1 MEYNLL
7 LSVIFFIYLVLIN
20 FYLKKYEL
28 FIDNASLAENHKLL
42 LNKKGDKIPLSGFF
56 YFIPIVCVV
65 LYSKDLSTLIL
76 CLTLFAI
83 GTMAD
88 IKVLTSPKIRLLVQF
103 ISLFFY
109 VYLND
114 QIIIDTRII
123 ILNEL
128 MNFDLL
134 RVLIITFF
142 FLVLINGYNFIDGV
156 NNLSS
161 INFLIV
167 IFFLCLLSSDL
178 NLNFYNNKI
187 ELLII
192 SLVVFICL
200 NFFGKNYLGDGAV
213 YGLSFLIGYMAINI
227 SLLDD
232 KISPYFIANLLWYP
246 AFENLFSIIRRSFY
260 KKKNHLPN
268 KIHLHQIIYKFLKN
282 KNLTKKNFLLS
293 SSTGILIN
301 LYLFSTSYI
310 GYIYYSQTK
319 TLICLLVINIS
330 VYITFYQLLKT
341 RLK

>member
-7 LSVIFFIYLVLIN
+7 LFVIFFIYLVLIN

-83 GTMAD
+83 GAMAD
-88 IKVLTSPKIRLLVQF
+88 IKVLTSPKIRLLVLF

-167 IFFLCLLSSDL
+167 IFFLCLLSNDL
-178 NLNFYNNKI
+178 NLNFYNDKI
-187 ELLII
+187 VLLII
-192 SLVVFICL
+192 SLIVFIFL

-213 YGLSFLIGYMAINI
+213 YGLSFLIGYMAINF
-227 SLLDD
+227 SLLDGR
-232 KISPYFIANLLWYP
+232 ISPYFIANLLWYP

-260 KKKNHLPN
+260 KKKNFLPDN
-268 KIHLHQIIYKFLKN
+268 AHLHQLLYKYLKN
-282 KNLTKKNFLLS
+282 KNLIKKNFILS
-293 SSTGILIN
+293 SGTGILIN
-301 LYLFSTSYI
+301 LYLLSTSYI
-310 GYIYYSQTK
+310 GYINYSQTK
-319 TLICLLVINIS
+319 TLIYLLIFNVSLYILIYQILKKRS
-330 VYITFYQLLKT
+330 V
-341 RLK
+341 

>member
-1 MEYNLL
+1 M
-7 LSVIFFIYLVLIN
+7 VHVFFLFVFSFAYLALIN
-20 FYLKKYEL
+20 FYLIKNEIL
-28 FIDNASLAENHKLL
+28 IDKASVNETHKLL
-42 LNKKGDKIPLSGFF
+42 LNKKRDKIPLSGLL
-56 YFIPIVCVV
+56 YFLPVV
-65 LYSKDLSTLIL
+65 FLILFKDDFITFLL
-76 CLTLFAI
+76 CLTLFLVGALS
-83 GTMAD
+83 D
-88 IKVLTSPKIRLLVQF
+88 IKIVTSPKIRFVIQF

-109 VYLND
+109 IHLNN
-114 QIIIDTRII
+114 QIIIDTRIET
-123 ILNEL
+123 LNEL

-134 RVLIITFF
+134 RILIITFF

-167 IFFLCLLSSDL
+167 IFFLYLLSNDL

-227 SLLDD
+227 SLLDG

-260 KKKNHLPN
+260 KKKNYLADN
-268 KIHLHQIIYKFLKN
+268 AHLHQLLYKYLKKKFFLK
-282 KNLTKKNFLLS
+282 KNYLLS
-293 SSTGILIN
+293 SGTGIIIN
-301 LYLFSTSYI
+301 LYLFSASCV

-319 TLICLLVINIS
+319 TLICLLIVNICL
-330 VYITFYQLLKT
+330 YIILYQFLKT
-341 RLK
+341 RIK

>member
-7 LSVIFFIYLVLIN
+7 LFVIFFIYLVLIN

-28 FIDNASLAENHKLL
+28 FIDNASLVENHKLL

-83 GTMAD
+83 GAMAD
-88 IKVLTSPKIRLLVQF
+88 IKVLTSPKIRLLVLF

-260 KKKNHLPN
+260 KKKNYLPDN
-268 KIHLHQIIYKFLKN
+268 VHLHQMLYKFLKN

>member
-1 MEYNLL
+1 MEYIIFLFT
-7 LSVIFFIYLVLIN
+7 IFFAYLFLIN
-20 FYLKKYEL
+20 FYLKKNEIFL
-28 FIDNASLAENHKLL
+28 DTASVSENHKLL

-56 YFIPIVCVV
+56 YFIPVV
-65 LYSKDLSTLIL
+65 FLILFNDNFITLLL
-76 CLTLFAI
+76 CLTLFAV
-83 GTMAD
+83 GVLSD
-88 IKVLTSPKIRLLVQF
+88 IKILTSPKIRLLVQF
-103 ISLFFY
+103 ILLFVY
-109 VYLND
+109 VYIND

-167 IFFLCLLSSDL
+167 IFFLCLLSNDL

-260 KKKNHLPN
+260 KKKNYLPDN
-268 KIHLHQIIYKFLKN
+268 AHLHQMLYKFLKN